1 MVLERN
7 NDLNL
12 DPFPEMPQL
21 QRTQARQFPLPPNN
35 ENIVRGRADEAAN
48 YRPRNIENFRPRAVA
63 NNVPGQPQRPP
74 QGDQMDV
81 DGGRRRRKSRKTKKS
96 RKTRKSRKSRRR
108 HRR

>member
-7 NDLNL
+7 DDLNL
-12 DPFPEMPQL
+12 EPFPEMPQL
-21 QRTQARQFPLPPNN
+21 QRTQARAFPLPPNN
-35 ENIVRGRADEAAN
+35 ENIARGRADEAAN
-48 YRPRNIENFRPRAVA
+48 YRPRNIENFRPRAMA
-63 NNVPGQPQRPP
+63 NNVPGQVQRL

-96 RKTRKSRKSRRR
+96 RKSRKTRKSRRR

>member
-7 NDLNL
+7 DDLNL
-12 DPFPEMPQL
+12 EPFPEMPQL
-21 QRTQARQFPLPPNN
+21 QRTQARAFPLPPNN
-35 ENIVRGRADEAAN
+35 ENIARGRADEAAN
-48 YRPRNIENFRPRAVA
+48 YRPRAMA
-63 NNVPGQPQRPP
+63 NNVPRPP
-74 QGDQMDV
+74 QEVPMNVDV